1 MVTTK
6 TREICSNCGSIFILE
21 DEDGKPYCFICG
33 RRQLTHADH
42 GRIGGLQTLLRHPP
56 GYMKELGAR
65 GGRPK
70 LRQLSVP
77 KTENK
82 VREGMAAQPNNLRV
96 LKELYAAKIKE
107 GGSRLSFKPS
117 LHPPEGD

>member
-6 TREICSNCGSIFILE
+6 TREICRNCGSHNIFP
-21 DEDGKPYCFICG
+21 DDQGNPYCGSCG
-33 RRQLTHADH
+33 RRQLIHADH

-56 GYMKELGAR
+56 GYMKELGKR

-77 KTENK
+77 EVQSQLKGGNRLPNSLK
-82 VREGMAAQPNNLRV
+82 GLRELH
-96 LKELYAAKIKE
+96 AAKIKE

>member
-6 TREICSNCGSIFILE
+6 TGEICSNCGSPNIFPD
-21 DEDGKPYCFICG
+21 DEGKPYCGSCG

-70 LRQLSVP
+70 LRQLPAPTVQS
-77 KTENK
+77 KRNGG
-82 VREGMAAQPNNLRV
+82 RLPNS
-96 LKELYAAKIKE
+96 LKELKELWQEHREELLAASSSSQE
-107 GGSRLSFKPS
+107 VVNATNR
-117 LHPPEGD
+117 

>member
-1 MVTTK
+1 MVTTRA
-6 TREICSNCGSIFILE
+6 REICRHCGSHNIFP
-21 DEDGKPYCFICG
+21 DDQGNPYCGSCG
-33 RRQLTHADH
+33 RRQLIHADH

-56 GYMKELGAR
+56 GYMKELGKR

-107 GGSRLSFKPS
+107 GEVG
-117 LHPPEGD
+117 